1 MAVLDDVRSGHQPDQ
16 AGHHSN
22 KGDRHPNQASPM
34 IEAKRLMQLGQI
46 SEATPLI
53 ETQLVSAPEDINA
66 LYMMAV
72 CQRYLQD
79 PRAAMKTLDRL
90 LTLDQRFARAWQEQ
104 GHLFKLT
111 GDMDKAAGAYA
122 KAVELNPALVASWT
136 GLADLY
142 SSSGDLTGAREAHR
156 HATELRALPA
166 ELLSVASM
174 MHAGET
180 KKAEALCRHF
190 LQDNPQH
197 VEGMRLLAELGT
209 RAGILDD
216 AEFLLESALV
226 FRPSYL
232 AARFDYVNILLR
244 RQKFAKAFDEAA
256 VLVSQEP
263 DNVSFSVLQ
272 VNACMGVGR
281 FDEAIALCQRA
292 LSERPDSA
300 MIHMIHGH
308 ALKTIGKGDEAIA
321 AYRQAY
327 TLRPDFGDAYWS
339 LANLKTYRF
348 TRAEIA
354 AMERMLDSEAVAV
367 VDRYHMCFSL
377 GKAHEDLA
385 DYAIA
390 FARFHK
396 GNELKRAT
404 LAYKASRLEKR
415 LRLQKE
421 TFTPDFVSNRSG
433 CGFPDPAPIF
443 IVGLP
448 RAGSTLLEQILAS
461 HSLVDGTLE
470 LSNMPAIAQRLNGR
484 MNAEEEPRYPRIVAE
499 KTAADLHELGRTYI
513 EETHIQRRGA
523 PFFIDKMPNN
533 FAHVGLICLTLPN
546 AKIIDARRDPMA
558 CGFSCFKQLFAEGQ
572 EFSYGLEDIARYYN
586 SYVDLMAYWDH
597 VFPGRI
603 LRVQH
608 EDVVTDLESAV
619 RRILA
624 FCDLA
629 FQEDCLAFHTTQ
641 RSVRTASSEQ
651 VRQPIYQSGLDQ
663 WKKYADYLEPLRQA
677 LDPPTHKY
685 ELPLG
690 DPPVQVNH

>member
-1 MAVLDDVRSGHQPDQ
+1 MAALDDVKSEHQPDP
-16 AGHHSN
+16 ALPDSGN
-22 KGDRHPNQASPM
+22 GDRNTDQASPM
-34 IEAKRLMQLGQI
+34 IEAKRLVQLGQF
-46 SEATPLI
+46 SEATRLV
-53 ETQLVSAPEDINA
+53 EKQLSAAPEDINA
-66 LYMMAV
+66 LYIMAV
-72 CQRYLQD
+72 CQRYLRD
-79 PRAAMKTLDRL
+79 PRAAMQTLDRL
-90 LTLDQRFARAWQEQ
+90 LTLNQGFARAWQEQ
-104 GHLFKLT
+104 GHLRKLT
-111 GDMDKAAGAYA
+111 GDMATAAGAYA
-122 KAVELNPALVASWT
+122 KAVDLNPALVASWT
-136 GLADLY
+136 ALADLY
-142 SSSGDLTGAREAHR
+142 SSSGDLTRAREAR
-156 HATELRALPA
+156 GRATELRALPA

-174 MHAGET
+174 MHAGEA

-190 LQDNPQH
+190 LQDNPQS

-216 AEFLLESALV
+216 AEFLLESALE

-256 VLVSQEP
+256 VLVSKEP
-263 DNVSFSVLQ
+263 GNVSFAVLQ

-281 FDEAIALCQRA
+281 FDEAIALCRRA

-300 MIHMIHGH
+300 MIQVIHGH
-308 ALKTIGKGDEAIA
+308 ALKTIGNTDEAIA

-348 TRAEIA
+348 TREEIA
-354 AMERMLDSEAVAV
+354 AMERMLDSEDVAVA
-367 VDRYHMCFSL
+367 DRYHLCFAL
-377 GKAHEDLA
+377 GKAHEDVA
-385 DYAIA
+385 DYATA
-390 FARFHK
+390 FARFHE

-404 LAYKASRLEKR
+404 LVYDASRLENR

-421 TFTPDFVSNRSG
+421 TFTPDFVASRLG
-433 CGFPDPAPIF
+433 RGFPDPAPIF

-484 MNAEEEPRYPRIVAE
+484 MNVEEKPRYPRILAE
-499 KTAADLHELGRTYI
+499 KTAAELHDLGRTYI
-513 EETHIQRRGA
+513 EETRIQRRGA

-533 FAHVGLICLTLPN
+533 FAHVGLICLALPN

-572 EFSYGLEDIARYYN
+572 QFSYRLEEIARYYN
-586 SYVDLMAYWDH
+586 SYVDLMAHWDR
-597 VFPGRI
+597 VFPARI

-608 EDVVTDLESAV
+608 ENVVTDLEGAV
-619 RRILA
+619 RRLIA
-624 FCDLA
+624 FCGLE
-629 FQEDCLAFHTTQ
+629 FQEDCLAFHRTQ
-641 RSVRTASSEQ
+641 RSIRTASSEQ

-663 WKKYADYLEPLRQA
+663 WKNYAEYVEPLRQA
-677 LDPPTHKY
+677 LDTPTRKC
-685 ELPLG
+685 ELEL
-690 DPPVQVNH
+690 DDLAYK